1 MTVPA
6 EILKKVKR
14 IEIDTRKMVNNIFSG
29 EYHTQFKGQGMTF
42 ADFREYVAGDDVRAI
57 SWALT
62 ARAGKPFIKTYEEE
76 RELTLM
82 LAVDV
87 SGSQDF
93 GSKNYFKGE
102 TLTYVAATLAFSAVK
117 NNDQVGLLLF
127 SDEVELYIP
136 PKKGRAQVFRIL
148 RELLYF
154 KPKRTGTKI
163 SSALDFLRGVLKKRA
178 TIFILS
184 DFKEGSTGSKENAE
198 ATKGYNQFDASLRLL
213 ERKHEV
219 IAGVIADEAEFL
231 FPDVGMIELQ
241 DSETGE
247 HILLDTSN
255 PAFREE
261 MKTKFKSEFDQFQK
275 TISRSGVRSFSL
287 EPNDEYHKSLLA
299 FFKRKKSR

>member
-1 MTVPA
+1 MSVPA
-6 EILKKVKR
+6 DILKKVKR

-42 ADFREYVAGDDVRAI
+42 SDFREYVAGDDVRAI

-62 ARAGKPFIKTYEEE
+62 ARAGKPFIKTFEEE

-82 LAVDV
+82 LAVDI
-87 SGSQDF
+87 SGSQNF
-93 GSKNYFKGE
+93 GSQNYFKGE
-102 TLTYVAATLAFSAVK
+102 TLTYVAATLAFSAIK

-136 PKKGRAQVFRIL
+136 PKKGRSQVYRII

-154 KPKRTGTKI
+154 KPKKTGTKI
-163 SSALDFLRGVLKKRA
+163 SSGLDYLRGVLKKRA
-178 TIFILS
+178 TIFLLS
-184 DFKEGSTGSKENAE
+184 DFQDKE
-198 ATKGYNQFDASLRLL
+198 YDASLKLL

-219 IAGVIADEAEFL
+219 IAGLIADPAEFL

-247 HILLDTSN
+247 TALVDTSN
-255 PAFREE
+255 PEFRNE
-261 MKTKFKSEFDQFQK
+261 MKNKFKSDFDSFQK
-275 TISRSGVRSFSL
+275 NLSRSGVRSFSL
-287 EPNDEYHKSLLA
+287 EPNENFHHSLLA
-299 FFKRKKSR
+299 FFKRKRSR

>member
-1 MTVPA
+1 MTVPF

-14 IEIDTRKMVNNIFSG
+14 VEIDTRKLVNNIFSG

-42 ADFREYVAGDDVRAI
+42 SDFREYVPGDDVRAI
-57 SWALT
+57 SWSLT
-62 ARAGKPFIKTYEEE
+62 ARTGKTYIKTYEEE
-76 RELTLM
+76 RELTLI

-127 SDEVELYIP
+127 SDEVELYLP
-136 PKKGRAQVFRIL
+136 PKKGRVQVYRIL

-154 KPKRTGTKI
+154 KPKRRGTKI
-163 SSALDFLRGVLKKRA
+163 SSALDYLRGVLKKRA
-178 TIFILS
+178 TIFVLS
-184 DFKEGSTGSKENAE
+184 DFQDAHSYE
-198 ATKGYNQFDASLRLL
+198 ASLRLL

-219 IAGVIADEAEFL
+219 IGAVIADEAEFL
-231 FPDVGMIELQ
+231 FPDVGLIELQ

-247 HILLDTSN
+247 TVLLDTSN
-255 PAFREE
+255 PQFREE
-261 MKTKFKSEFDQFQK
+261 MKKKFKTDFDQLQK
-275 TISRSGVRSFSL
+275 KLIRSGVSSL
-287 EPNDEYHKSLLA
+287 RLEANDQYHRSLLA
-299 FFKRKKSR
+299 FFKRRKSR